1 MDLLQLGILLITCKL
16 IASQAIFESDVNI
29 RIDAGTRTCIFEKG
43 QAGQIMEFYYQV
55 LDGQHG
61 DLDISVDVFDPK
73 GNKIIAEHKKT
84 QNSIIMDLENSGDFV
99 FCLDNTHSVMN
110 SKLVYF
116 YVVIEDKEKD
126 QEATVS
132 AVDNN
137 GQEHEESKVVEWIG
151 TNAYDEEYTMDVSK
165 INECLMRV
173 LNHVV
178 RARHML
184 DIYSAT
190 KTRDSYIA
198 LEDTFIVDVWSAFQI
213 MFMVCVGM
221 IQVYMIKRLFDRP
234 CCI

>member
-1 MDLLQLGILLITCKL
+1 MDLYQLGVMLITCKL
-16 IASQAIFESDVNI
+16 IATQAIFESDVNI

-126 QEATVS
+126 QETTVN
-132 AVDNN
+132 AVGND
-137 GQEHEESKVVEWIG
+137 GHEYEEGEVVEWIG
-151 TNAYDEEYTMDVSK
+151 TDANGEEYAMNVSE
-165 INECLMRV
+165 IIEYLRRV

-190 KTRDSYIA
+190 KTRDSYLA
-198 LEDTFIVDVWSAFQI
+198 LEDTFIVDVWSTFQI
-213 MFMVCVGM
+213 TFMVCVGM

-234 CCI
+234 YCI